1 MAAENGSCKA
11 FQFSGDILCVLVA
24 AGKHV
29 WGDSSKK
36 EWPLKYSKTVDTDS

>member
-29 WGDSSKK
+29 WG
-36 EWPLKYSKTVDTDS
+36 EWPLKHSKTVDTDF